1 MEIYLHTLLIIYY
14 ISIENSK
21 YFLELYTTYCLFLF
35 VGQNVTKEF
44 FYFEN
49 CSFFLFNFRRNCKW
63 YMCRRI
69 WSKYFRNNY
78 VYLCIP
84 TILPIDKYFFSYQV
98 CCIFDISCGGK
109 SSKNLTY
116 FSYSGSTIN
125 GAVCTA
131 QICRSSENI
140 CQFRLDM
147 DVFVISDADNC
158 MLKIEYLSTSE
169 LSL

>member
-1 MEIYLHTLLIIYY
+1 MKFQAFHVNPGEKLKKKDVNNDLSNFMSVFPNIYNNAYLLFIYNFF
-14 ISIENSK
+14 ISMI
-21 YFLELYTTYCLFLF
+21 
-35 VGQNVTKEF
+35 
-44 FYFEN
+44 
-49 CSFFLFNFRRNCKW
+49 
-63 YMCRRI
+63 
-69 WSKYFRNNY
+69 
-78 VYLCIP
+78 
-84 TILPIDKYFFSYQV
+84 QV